1 MVTSRLLT
9 TGLIASTA
17 AEMNRRRFL
26 FSTLGAGTLAL
37 GGPWL
42 STAGATEEELA
53 FANFGASVEL
63 LAKDFYT
70 RALGAR
76 IGKAGLLREGRAAA
90 ARHAKALSNLLVAAG
105 DVAPS
110 EADFAFRWPAATFRT
125 SRAATATGLTIL
137 RALGG
142 AYQTAGATVTEP
154 SYRVLYA
161 SLAGSVGQQIGGL
174 LSLTS
179 RSEVDA
185 FPVAMALESATN
197 AAERYL
203 G

>member
-1 MVTSRLLT
+1 
-9 TGLIASTA
+9 
-17 AEMNRRRFL
+17 MNRRRFL
-26 FSTLGAGTLAL
+26 LGTLGAGTLTL

-70 RALGAR
+70 RALGAKVFT
-76 IGKAGLLREGRAAA
+76 GADAAVLREARSAA
-90 ARHAKALSNLLVAAG
+90 ARHARALSNLLVAAG
-105 DVAPS
+105 DVAPA
-110 EADFAFRWPAATFRT
+110 EADFAFRWPAASFRT
-125 SRAATATGLTIL
+125 KRAVTATGLTIL

-142 AYQTAGATVTEP
+142 VYQTAGASVIEP

-174 LSLTS
+174 LSLAG
-179 RSEVDA
+179 RSSVDA
-185 FPVAMALESATN
+185 FPVAMDLETASN
-197 AAERYL
+197 AVERYL